1 MSSDEEGA
9 STSPVLPRD
18 SDRGSSVS
26 SELQDEY
33 EELLRYAVVTPKFEL
48 GTQRQALNTSQ
59 LTADGRISSLMD
71 DVLLQH
77 SAEQDESRH
86 ELPSDRQ
93 LGTSRVTTEG
103 GPAAAMERMEGQG
116 VLLRT
121 PVESDVESGSNLY
134 SPAHSVK
141 TSSVSVLPSTSDY
154 NVITELF
161 IPEENMNKME
171 HLLDTWSNK
180 LKTNVITELRKWKLA
195 VIEQHR
201 LQMRNER
208 EKHAAHVARLTNDM
222 DNLKELL
229 HTYETSNQRKDE
241 VISNLIH
248 GMERQRE
255 KQELMRTFSHWRSK
269 QCEAREEAYSNGLAD
284 RHYKQMLMK
293 KVWVAW
299 HSVIEVKWR
308 ERVER
313 ACQAR
318 AEEVCLRLSADY
330 ERKIEELSEALEQ
343 ARCEIQQLHSERER
357 YEESMKK
364 AFMRG
369 VCALNMEAMT
379 MFNGREGALEHEHP
393 SRREEPGSSISV
405 HFQQPAATSASFSP
419 VHFESAPATAAPS
432 DTEQMFTSHFGSVSA
447 PSRAAEG
454 ISATTVVDGTTPTP
468 STHKLSVTRVV
479 TAAQQRAGKTITARI
494 TGRSDLGPKSSRI
507 AGNLNVMGVAPPMSS
522 VVVERHHPVTQRTVG
537 QATAAKFPRS
547 GQQSSSAGRVS
558 GHSGRSHP
566 IQSIKVVE

>member
-26 SELQDEY
+26 SELQGEY
-33 EELLRYAVVTPKFEL
+33 EELHRYAVVTPKFEL
-48 GTQRQALNTSQ
+48 GTQRQALSASQ

-71 DVLLQH
+71 DVLLQN
-77 SAEQDESRH
+77 SAEQDKSRH

-103 GPAAAMERMEGQG
+103 RPAAAMERMEGQG

-121 PVESDVESGSNLY
+121 PVESDVESGSNLH

-141 TSSVSVLPSTSDY
+141 TSSVSILPSTSDY
-154 NVITELF
+154 NVIMELF

-171 HLLDTWSNK
+171 HSLDTWSNQ

-201 LQMRNER
+201 LQMKNEK

-222 DNLKELL
+222 DDLKELL
-229 HTYETSNQRKDE
+229 HTYEISNQRKDE
-241 VISNLIH
+241 VISNLMH
-248 GMERQRE
+248 GMERLRE

-318 AEEVCLRLSADY
+318 AEEVCLQLSTDY
-330 ERKIEELSEALEQ
+330 ERKIEELSEALEK

-379 MFNGREGALEHEHP
+379 MFNGREEHP

-405 HFQQPAATSASFSP
+405 NFQQPAATSASFSP

-447 PSRAAEG
+447 PARTAED
-454 ISATTVVDGTTPTP
+454 ISATTTVDGTTKP

-479 TAAQQRAGKTITARI
+479 TAAQQRAEKTITARI

-547 GQQSSSAGRVS
+547 GQPSSSAGRVS
-558 GHSGRSHP
+558 GHSGRSHQ

>member
-59 LTADGRISSLMD
+59 LTANGRISSLMD

-141 TSSVSVLPSTSDY
+141 TSSV
-154 NVITELF
+154 
-161 IPEENMNKME
+161 
-171 HLLDTWSNK
+171 
-180 LKTNVITELRKWKLA
+180 
-195 VIEQHR
+195 
-201 LQMRNER
+201 
-208 EKHAAHVARLTNDM
+208 
-222 DNLKELL
+222 
-229 HTYETSNQRKDE
+229 
-241 VISNLIH
+241 ISNLIH

-293 KVWVAW
+293 KVWAAW

-393 SRREEPGSSISV
+393 SRREEPGSGISV

-432 DTEQMFTSHFGSVSA
+432 DTEQMV
-447 PSRAAEG
+447 
-454 ISATTVVDGTTPTP
+454 
-468 STHKLSVTRVV
+468 
-479 TAAQQRAGKTITARI
+479 
-494 TGRSDLGPKSSRI
+494 
-507 AGNLNVMGVAPPMSS
+507 
-522 VVVERHHPVTQRTVG
+522 
-537 QATAAKFPRS
+537 
-547 GQQSSSAGRVS
+547 RVS
-558 GHSGRSHP
+558 GKWQLVFNESNVLCGDCLCVYIYILPSKVFLFKHFFLDLSG
-566 IQSIKVVE
+566 I

>member
-59 LTADGRISSLMD
+59 LTANGRISSLMD

-141 TSSVSVLPSTSDY
+141 TSSVSVLPCTSDY

-229 HTYETSNQRKDE
+229 HTYETSNHRKD
-241 VISNLIH
+241 
-248 GMERQRE
+248 
-255 KQELMRTFSHWRSK
+255 
-269 QCEAREEAYSNGLAD
+269 EAYSNGLAD

-393 SRREEPGSSISV
+393 SRREEPGSGISV

-432 DTEQMFTSHFGSVSA
+432 DTEQMT
-447 PSRAAEG
+447 
-454 ISATTVVDGTTPTP
+454 
-468 STHKLSVTRVV
+468 VTRVV

-522 VVVERHHPVTQRTVG
+522 VVVERHHPVTQVLLTNKI
-537 QATAAKFPRS
+537 TF
-547 GQQSSSAGRVS
+547 
-558 GHSGRSHP
+558 
-566 IQSIKVVE
+566 